1 MEKIKIALTG
11 DVLVTHRIPP
21 YEGRED
27 IAQLFRAHDCSIG
40 NLETVVRRDEGHP
53 ESFPG
58 GGYCFCTPN
67 CLGDLR
73 DMGFSMFS
81 TANNHSMD
89 YGHGALLSTI
99 KYLDEYGFAHAG
111 TGKDLGESARAAH
124 FETRHGRVAL
134 LNVTSSFH
142 DSYLAGP
149 QNQDVKGRPGVTP
162 LRHNA
167 LYTIPEEDF
176 RHLERIAR
184 ASGIN
189 QYHDQARKE
198 GYLPES
204 KHLKFGTFDFAPGQ
218 SYQVDTIPRE
228 QDLRRTVDV
237 IKDARLDSDV
247 VIVSVHSHQFAP
259 GVDGKGTK
267 HDNPQFLERFARA
280 CVDAG
285 ADIVFC
291 HGPHCLR
298 GVEEHNGSLILY
310 GLGNFIFQHEGMEY
324 LPEEIYQKYGLRRCD
339 VTGPQALFMRRSRN
353 RTIGL
358 NASPAAWQSVIASV
372 EVDDTGIVATLTPVQ
387 LMQEEVCKGFG
398 GLPRL
403 SDDTEIVES
412 IIKMSEKYETPIR
425 KVGGGI
431 GEIRINRKNADNQRS
446 ERNSRP

>member
-21 YEGRED
+21 YEGREN
-27 IAQLFRAHDCSIG
+27 IAQLFCAHDCCIG

-53 ESFPG
+53 EAFPG
-58 GGYCFCTPN
+58 GGYCFCTPD
-67 CLGDLR
+67 CLGDLKA
-73 DMGFSMFS
+73 MGYSMFS
-81 TANNHSMD
+81 TGNNHSMD
-89 YGHGALLSTI
+89 YGHGGLLSTI
-99 KYLDEYGFAHAG
+99 NNLDQYGFPHAG
-111 TGKDLGESARAAH
+111 TGRDLGESSRAAH
-124 FETRHGRVAL
+124 FETRHGRIAL

-189 QYHDQARKE
+189 QYHDKARKE
-198 GYLPES
+198 GYLPEN
-204 KHLKFGTFDFAPGQ
+204 KNLKFGTFDFAPGQ
-218 SYQVDTIPRE
+218 NYQVDTTPNE
-228 QDLRRTVDV
+228 QDLRRTVDI
-237 IKDARLDSDV
+237 IKDTRLASDI

-267 HDNPQFLERFARA
+267 HDSPQFLERFSRA
-280 CVDAG
+280 CCDAG

-298 GVEEHNGSLILY
+298 GVEKYNGSLILY
-310 GLGNFIFQHEGMEY
+310 GLGNFIFQHEGMNY

-339 VTGPQALFMRRSRN
+339 VTGTQELFMRRSRN

-358 NASPAAWQSVIASV
+358 TTSPAAWQSVIASV
-372 EVDDTGIVATLTPVQ
+372 EIDDAAINAKLIPVQ
-387 LMQEEVCKGFG
+387 LMQEESCKGFC
-398 GLPRL
+398 GLPIL
-403 SDDTEIVES
+403 SDDTEILAS
-412 IIKMSEKYETPIR
+412 IIKMSEKYNTHLKITGS
-425 KVGGGI
+425 V
-431 GEIRINRKNADNQRS
+431 GEIKINRQNHTQ
-446 ERNSRP
+446 